1 MMYDEMVPVALLAA
15 TSAFFK
21 RVAGD
26 VVEHPVESR
35 VRASAHPT
43 VSYPLSPLL

>member
-21 RVAGD
+21 RVAG